1 MHPQGITNMSTPA
14 PREIELK
21 YTVRK
26 QSQWKSLRD
35 QEWLLEGYRLG
46 PINQRET
53 IDVYWDTVDYAL
65 TRGGF
70 GLRTRRHNHP
80 GLLPGQPDV
89 QWQVTLKE
97 TKIDPQNGLADR
109 VEVEDQLTAKV
120 LDTLDS
126 QPTLK
131 IFQRVLAQQGWP
143 PSAKEQVI
151 LHKAAPKLQP
161 IAILHQKRGKRTL
174 YYQLPE
180 QGGSQDETIGEMSL
194 DYVQVYAP
202 PPEPFQVSRWTAYPE
217 NALQRAGDFYEI
229 EFEAASIEQHQHYLS
244 LAEQLPQVYSV
255 RASLA
260 GKAGTA
266 LQHIAQLAAD
276 GLLGVR
282 PTLPINLALR
292 LIWRRQL
299 TQLLINES
307 AVRHFQDEEAVHDMR
322 VAIRRMRAAAL
333 IFSNHVSKAEL
344 RPLLKMLRATA
355 RILGHARDLDV
366 SASLLQRYRSAA
378 GADLHTKEVDATWQ
392 AQRQEAY
399 NNAQEWLESKAY
411 SRLIKDLARFCNVQ
425 PESLRANSDDAP
437 IAHQV
442 RHVFPTEILKCYAN
456 VRAYEA
462 AITEDAV
469 LEVFHALRIEAKRL
483 RYAIEFVRHLLA
495 PEETS
500 LLLKKLKA
508 VQNSL
513 GQLNDADTLQK
524 RLISRPETVSDSSA
538 RQDLIAYLDQ
548 VIAEEKEKFSP
559 LWLEFLHIETRRQ
572 LALAIAHL

>member
-1 MHPQGITNMSTPA
+1 MSSPT

-21 YTVRK
+21 YSVRK
-26 QSQWKSLRD
+26 QAQWKSLRD
-35 QEWLLEGYRLG
+35 QEWLLEGYWLG

-97 TKIDPQNGLADR
+97 MKIDPQIGLADR
-109 VEVEDQLTAKV
+109 VEVEDQLPAKA
-120 LDTLDS
+120 LDALDR

-151 LHKAAPKLQP
+151 LHKAAPELRP
-161 IAILHQKRGKRTL
+161 IAILHQKRGKRAL
-174 YYQLPE
+174 YYQPPN
-180 QGGSQDETIGEMSL
+180 QETNQNEPIGEMSL

-202 PPEPFQVSRWTAYPE
+202 PPEPFQVSRWTDYPE

-229 EFEAASIEQHQHYLS
+229 EFEAACAEQHQHHLF
-244 LAEQLPQVYSV
+244 LAEQLPKVYSV
-255 RASLA
+255 RPSPA
-260 GKAGTA
+260 GKAETA

-282 PTLPINLALR
+282 PTLPMNLALR
-292 LIWRRQL
+292 LIWRQQL
-299 TQLLINES
+299 TQLLVNES
-307 AVRHFQDEEAVHDMR
+307 AVRHYQDEEAVHDMR

-333 IFSNHVSKAEL
+333 IFSNHVSKAEI
-344 RPLLKMLRATA
+344 RTLLKVLRATA
-355 RILGHARDLDV
+355 GILGHARDLDV
-366 SASLLQRYRSAA
+366 SASLLERYRSAA

-399 NNAQEWLESKAY
+399 TNAQEWFECKAY

-425 PESLRANSDDAP
+425 PQSLPATSEDGP
-437 IAHQV
+437 SAHQV
-442 RHVFPTEILKCYAN
+442 RHVFPTEILRCYAN
-456 VRAYEA
+456 VRVYEA
-462 AITEDAV
+462 AITEDAA
-469 LEVFHALRIEAKRL
+469 LEIFHALRIEAKRL
-483 RYAIEFVRHLLA
+483 RYAVEFVRHLLA

-500 LLLKKLKA
+500 LLIKKLKA
-508 VQNSL
+508 VQNCL
-513 GQLNDADTLQK
+513 GQLNDADTMQQ
-524 RLISRPETVSDSSA
+524 RLISQPEMLKDPSA
-538 RQDLIAYLDQ
+538 RHALIAYLDQ

-559 LWLEFLHIETRRQ
+559 LWLEFVHIETRRQ
-572 LALAIAHL
+572 LALAIAYL